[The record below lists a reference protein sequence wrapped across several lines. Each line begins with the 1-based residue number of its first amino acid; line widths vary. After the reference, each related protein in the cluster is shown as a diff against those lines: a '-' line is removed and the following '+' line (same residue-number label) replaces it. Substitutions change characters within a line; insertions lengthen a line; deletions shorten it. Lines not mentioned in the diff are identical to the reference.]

1 MLPKKLI
8 LLAVA
13 IAVTLIAGTIVTST
27 TFSAIGLFFYSYQT
41 FPIAITLAGILLLT
55 ATASIPLANTLK
67 NSPILA
73 ISIAIAGAAAAI
85 GIIALAGTA
94 ITVFFSG
101 DEKQII
107 YGIIAISIAI
117 AYIIIALINLIF
129 AFKTIKNY

>member
-1 MLPKKLI
+1 MLSSKLI
-8 LLAVA
+8 LLCVA
-13 IAVTLIAGTIVTST
+13 IAVTLIAGILVTST

-41 FPIAITLAGILLLT
+41 FPIALTLVGILLLI
-55 ATASIPLANTLK
+55 ATASIPLANTVK
-67 NSPILA
+67 NTAILA

-101 DEKQII
+101 NEKQII
-107 YGIIAISIAI
+107 YGIIAIIIAI
-117 AYIIIALINLIF
+117 AYIIVALINLIF

>member
-1 MLPKKLI
+1 MLSSKLI
-8 LLAVA
+8 LLCVA
-13 IAVTLIAGTIVTST
+13 IAVTLIAGILVTST

-41 FPIAITLAGILLLT
+41 FPIALTLVGILLLI
-55 ATASIPLANTLK
+55 ATASIPLANTVK
-67 NSPILA
+67 NTAILA

-107 YGIIAISIAI
+107 YGIIAIIIAI
-117 AYIIIALINLIF
+117 AYIIVALINLIF

>member
-1 MLPKKLI
+1 MLSSKLI
-8 LLAVA
+8 LLCVA
-13 IAVTLIAGTIVTST
+13 IAVTLIAGILVTST

-41 FPIAITLAGILLLT
+41 FPIALTLAGILLLI
-55 ATASIPLANTLK
+55 ATASIPLANTVK
-67 NSPILA
+67 NIPILA
-73 ISIAIAGAAAAI
+73 LSIAIAGAAAAI

-101 DEKQII
+101 NEKQII

-117 AYIIIALINLIF
+117 VYMIIALINLIF